1 MVRAFQVLAV
11 LSAFFVVAVRCLG
24 AFPLPV
30 ANAGSQ
36 LASSS
41 VEARSSSGA
50 PVDQGSMAISEADDD
65 ADDGAEALIAPAA
78 VRLVALAPA
87 TASGLDGGARAHER
101 ALPSHAPSL
110 DRPPR
115 A

>member
-24 AFPLPV
+24 AFPLLV
-30 ANAGSQ
+30 ANADSPLTGR
-36 LASSS
+36 S
-41 VEARSSSGA
+41 VEARSSSGV
-50 PVDQGSMAISEADDD
+50 PVDPGSMAISEADDD
-65 ADDGAEALIAPAA
+65 ADDGAEAFIAPAA

-87 TASGLDGGARAHER
+87 AAAGLVGGARAHER